1 MKTKMVYQT
10 NQLGLYVG
18 QAEAEESPL
27 EPGVFLIPGGC
38 VETAPPKIPAYK
50 AACWSNGKWSLVD
63 YFDGLIVYSIT
74 TGEPQTITGLGP
86 IPSGYTV
93 KKPGPDQV
101 WKDGEWVDDIGAILA
116 ALYEQKLQEINTGCN
131 RHIESGFISSALG
144 EPYRYSSQMD
154 DQINLTGMVLSGLDA
169 SYACFDANQVKGFLP
184 HTAAQL
190 HRVSQDL
197 VRFKQ
202 AALQHADNLKQDLAT
217 ALKDKK
223 LKVMKAIKWAP
234 PA

>member
-1 MKTKMVYQT
+1 MKTQTVYQT
-10 NQLGLYVG
+10 NELGLYVG
-18 QAEAEESPL
+18 TAEAEESPL

-38 VETAPPKIPAYK
+38 VELEPPKIPANK
-50 AACWSNGKWSLVD
+50 GACWSEGKWVLVD
-63 YFDGLIVYSIT
+63 YFDGLIVYSIV
-74 TGEPQTITGLGP
+74 TGEPMTLTGMGP
-86 IPSGYTV
+86 IPSGFTT

-101 WKDGEWVDDIGAILA
+101 WKNGEWVDDIAAILA
-116 ALYEQKLQEINTGCN
+116 ALFDQKLQEVNDGCSAY
-131 RHIESGFISSALG
+131 IESGFLSSALG
-144 EPYRYSSQMD
+144 EPHRYSSQMD

-169 SYACFDANQVKGFLP
+169 SYACFDANEVKGFRP

-190 HRVSQDL
+190 HLVGQDL

-202 AALQHADNLKQDLAT
+202 AALQRADNLKQDLVT

-223 LKVMKAIKWAP
+223 LKVIKAIKWTP

>member
-1 MKTKMVYQT
+1 MNTKTVYQT

-18 QAEAEESPL
+18 LAEAEESPL

-38 VETAPPKIPAYK
+38 VEMAPPKIPANK
-50 AACWSNGKWSLVD
+50 AACWSGGKWSLVE

-74 TGEPQTITGLGP
+74 TGEPLTVTGLGP

-93 KKPGPDQV
+93 KKPGADQV
-101 WKDGEWVDDIGAILA
+101 WKNGEWVDDIGAILA
-116 ALYEQKLQEINTGCN
+116 TLYEQKLQEINAGCN
-131 RHIESGFISSALG
+131 SHIESGFMSSALG
-144 EPYRYSSQMD
+144 EPHRYNSQMD

-169 SYACFDANQVKGFLP
+169 SYACFDADQVKGFRP

-190 HRVSQDL
+190 HQVGQDL

-202 AALQHADNLKQDLAT
+202 SALQHADNLKQDLAT
-217 ALKDKK
+217 ALKGKK
-223 LKVMKAIKWAP
+223 LKVMKAIQWAP

>member
-1 MKTKMVYQT
+1 MKTKTVFQT
-10 NQLGLYVG
+10 DRLGLFTG
-18 QAEAEESPL
+18 TAEAEESPL

-38 VETAPPKIPAYK
+38 VEVAPPKIPANK
-50 AACWSNGKWSLVD
+50 GACWSNGKWVLVD

-74 TGEPQTITGLGP
+74 TGEPLTVTGVGP
-86 IPSGYTV
+86 IPSGYTT
-93 KKPGPDQV
+93 KKPRPDQV
-101 WKDGEWVDDIGAILA
+101 WKNGEWVDDIGAILA
-116 ALYEQKLQEINTGCN
+116 ALYEQKLQEVNDSCN
-131 RHIESGFISSALG
+131 HHIESGFVSSALG
-144 EPYRYSSQMD
+144 APYRYSSQMD

-169 SYACFDANQVKGFLP
+169 SYACFDANLVKGFRP

-190 HRVSQDL
+190 HRVGQDL

-202 AALQHADNLKQDLAT
+202 SALQHADNLKQDLAT

>member
-1 MKTKMVYQT
+1 MNIKTVYQT

-18 QAEAEESPL
+18 TAEAEESPL

-38 VETAPPKIPAYK
+38 VETPPPEIPPNK
-50 AACWSNGKWSLVD
+50 GACWSNGEWSLVD

-74 TGEPQTITGLGP
+74 TGEPLTLTGMGP
-86 IPSGYTV
+86 IPSGYTT

-101 WKDGEWVDDIGAILA
+101 WKNGDWVDDIGAILA
-116 ALYEQKLQEINTGCN
+116 ALYEQKLQDVNDGCN
-131 RHIESGFISSALG
+131 LHIESGFVSSALG
-144 EPYRYSSQMD
+144 EPHSYSSQMD
-154 DQINLTGMVLSGLDA
+154 DQINLTGMVLSQLDA
-169 SYACFDANQVKGFLP
+169 SYACFDANQVKAFRP

-190 HRVSQDL
+190 HLVGQDL

-202 AALQHADNLKQDLAT
+202 AALQHADDLKQDLAT

-223 LKVMKAIKWAP
+223 LKVMKAIKWTP

>member
-1 MKTKMVYQT
+1 MKTKTVYQT

-18 QAEAEESPL
+18 QTEAEESPL

-38 VETAPPKIPAYK
+38 VETAPPKIPENK
-50 AACWSNGKWSLVD
+50 AACWSNEKWSLVD

-74 TGEPQTITGLGP
+74 TGEPLTITGLGP

-131 RHIESGFISSALG
+131 RHIEGGFISSALG
-144 EPYRYSSQMD
+144 EPHRYSSQMD

-217 ALKDKK
+217 AHKDKK

>member
-38 VETAPPKIPAYK
+38 VETAPPKIPANK
-50 AACWSNGKWSLVD
+50 AACWINGKWSLVD

-144 EPYRYSSQMD
+144 GPYRYSSQMD

-202 AALQHADNLKQDLAT
+202 AALQHANNLKQDLAI